1 MSTKDTLEN
10 LARNTWLAGLGSI
23 NSSTEALGKSI
34 DLAQEKSNKLY
45 NELVTRGEEIQTK
58 INDKKDEIEAKGKK
72 FLGMDSD
79 QSHDEK
85 LAQLNATV
93 DKLTNVVASLVE
105 KRSSPAVKVA
115 KTAPKAKAAAN
126 ATPKAEPKAATATKP
141 AETAVKATKPITE
154 ATPNK
159 AK

>member
-23 NSSTEALGKSI
+23 NSSKEALGKSI

-45 NELVTRGEEIQTK
+45 NELVTRGE
-58 INDKKDEIEAKGKK
+58 EIEAKGKK

-93 DKLTNVVASLVE
+93 DKLTTVVASLVE
-105 KRSSPAVKVA
+105 KHSAPAAKVA
-115 KTAPKAKAAAN
+115 KT
-126 ATPKAEPKAATATKP
+126 TPKAEPKGASATKP

>member
-23 NSSTEALGKSI
+23 NSSKEALGKSI

-45 NELVTRGEEIQTK
+45 NELVTRGEEI
-58 INDKKDEIEAKGKK
+58 EAKGKK

-85 LAQLNATV
+85 LAQLNAAV
-93 DKLTNVVASLVE
+93 DKLTTVVASLLE
-105 KRSSPAVKVA
+105 KHSAPAAKLA
-115 KTAPKAKAAAN
+115 KT
-126 ATPKAEPKAATATKP
+126 TPKAEPKATTATKP

>member
-105 KRSSPAVKVA
+105 KRSAPAVKVA
-115 KTAPKAKAAAN
+115 KT
-126 ATPKAEPKAATATKP
+126 EPKAATATKP